1 MENFTIFVVEDDKF
15 YGQLLTFHLT
25 LNPDYNVELYTT
37 GSEVLKNL
45 HKNPAIITI
54 DYSLP
59 DMKGDYLMKKIHE
72 TNPETAIIIISGQED
87 VATAVKLLKE
97 GAWEYIT
104 KDDET
109 KDRLWNTVKNI
120 RQNYSLKKEIQDLRT
135 EVSQKYS
142 FNNAIKGRSQEIKR
156 VFSLMEKA
164 ASSKI
169 TVTITGETGTG
180 KELAAKAI
188 HYSSDRKKK
197 PFIAINVS
205 AIPSELIESEF
216 FGYEKGAFTG
226 ANTRKIGKFEEANGG
241 TLFLDEIGE
250 MELNMQAKLLRV
262 LQEKEFTRI
271 GGNQLIKTNFRLI
284 VATNRNLADM
294 VKIKRFREDLYYR
307 LLGLPIHL
315 PPLRDRNSDILILAN
330 FFIAE
335 YCEENSLEHKSLDLS
350 AQKKLMQYS
359 FPGNIREL
367 KAVIDLACVLSKG
380 NTITSNDMDF
390 SEHYSVDALV
400 MEELKLHEYTKKII
414 SHFLTKYNNNVVLVA
429 QKLGVG
435 KSTIYRMIKN
445 KEIL

>member
-1 MENFTIFVVEDDKF
+1 MEHFTIFVVEDDKF
-15 YGQLLTFHLT
+15 YGQLLSFHLT
-25 LNPDYNVELYTT
+25 LNPDYKVELFST
-37 GSEVLKNL
+37 GSEALKNL

-59 DMKGDYLMKKIHE
+59 DMKGDFLMKKVLE
-72 TNPETAIIIISGQED
+72 TNPDTAIIIISGQED
-87 VATAVKLLKE
+87 VGTAVKLLKE

-120 RQNYSLKKEIQDLRT
+120 RQNHSLKQEIQDLRS
-135 EVSQKYS
+135 EVSQKYAFS
-142 FNNAIKGRSQEIKR
+142 NAIKGRSQEIKR

-164 ASSKI
+164 AGSKI

-188 HYSSDRKKK
+188 HYSSERKKK
-197 PFIAINVS
+197 PFVAINVS
-205 AIPSELIESEF
+205 AIPHELIESEF
-216 FGYEKGAFTG
+216 FGFEKGSFTG
-226 ANTRKIGKFEEANGG
+226 AHTRKIGKFDEASGG

-271 GGNQLIKTNFRLI
+271 GGNQLIKTDFRLI
-284 VATNRNLADM
+284 VATNRNLAEM
-294 VKIKRFREDLYYR
+294 VKTRSFREDLYYR

-315 PPLRDRNSDILILAN
+315 PPLRERNNDILILAN
-330 FFIAE
+330 FFIAD
-335 YCEENSLEHKSLDLS
+335 YCKENGQEQKSLDLS

-367 KAVIDLACVLSKG
+367 KAIIDLACVLSKG
-380 NTITSNDMDF
+380 NVITSDEMNF
-390 SEHYSVDALV
+390 SEVYSVDTLV
-400 MEELKLHEYTKKII
+400 LEELKLHEYTKRII
-414 SHFLTKYNNNVVLVA
+414 SHFLNKYSNNVVLVA

-435 KSTIYRMIKN
+435 KSTIYRMLKN
-445 KEIL
+445 NEI

>member
-1 MENFTIFVVEDDKF
+1 MDRFTIFVVEDDQF
-15 YGQLLTFHLT
+15 YGQLLSFHLT
-25 LNPDYNVELYTT
+25 LNPDYHVEHFTNGT
-37 GSEVLKNL
+37 DVLKSL
-45 HKNPAIITI
+45 YKNPAVITI

-59 DMKGDYLMKKIHE
+59 DMKGDFLMKKIHE
-72 TNPETAIIIISGQED
+72 TNPEITIIIISGQED
-87 VATAVKLLKE
+87 ISTAVKLLKE
-97 GAWEYIT
+97 GAWDYIT

-109 KDRLWNTVKNI
+109 KDRLWNAIKNI
-120 RQNYSLKKEIQDLRT
+120 RQNHSLRKELQELRT

-142 FNNAIKGRSQEIKR
+142 FSNAIKGRSPEIKK
-156 VFSLMEKA
+156 VFALMEKA
-164 ASSKI
+164 ANSKI

-205 AIPSELIESEF
+205 AIPRELIESEF

-226 ANTRKIGKFEEANGG
+226 ADSRKTGKFEEANGG

-271 GGNQLIKTNFRLI
+271 GGNQVNKTDFRLI
-284 VATNRNLADM
+284 VATNRNLAEM
-294 VKIKRFREDLYYR
+294 VKIKKFREDLYYR

-315 PPLRDRNSDILILAN
+315 PPLRERNNDIILLAN
-330 FFIAE
+330 FFIGE
-335 YCEENSLEHKSLDLS
+335 YCKENGLELKSLDLS

-367 KAVIDLACVLSKG
+367 KAIVDLACVMCKSEIIKAEDL
-380 NTITSNDMDF
+380 NFN
-390 SEHYSVDALV
+390 EHYSVDSLV
-400 MEELKLHEYTKKII
+400 MEELKLHEYERKII
-414 SHFLTKYNNNVVLVA
+414 GHFLSKYNNNVVLVA

-435 KSTIYRMIKN
+435 KSTIYRMLKN
-445 KEIL
+445 REL

>member
-1 MENFTIFVVEDDKF
+1 MEHFTIFVVEDDKF
-15 YGQLLTFHLT
+15 YGQLLSFHLT
-25 LNPDYNVELYTT
+25 LNPDYKVELFST
-37 GSEVLKNL
+37 GSEALKNL

-59 DMKGDYLMKKIHE
+59 DMKGDFLMKKVLE
-72 TNPETAIIIISGQED
+72 TNPDTAIIIISGQED
-87 VATAVKLLKE
+87 VGTAVKLLKE

-120 RQNYSLKKEIQDLRT
+120 RQNHSLKQEIQDLRS

-156 VFSLMEKA
+156 VFALMEKA
-164 ASSKI
+164 ADSKI

-188 HYSSDRKKK
+188 HYSSERKKK

-205 AIPSELIESEF
+205 AIPHELIESEF
-216 FGYEKGAFTG
+216 FGFEKGSFTG
-226 ANTRKIGKFEEANGG
+226 AYTRKIGKFDEANGG

-271 GGNQLIKTNFRLI
+271 GGNQLIKTDFRLI
-284 VATNRNLADM
+284 VATNRNLAEM
-294 VKIKRFREDLYYR
+294 VKSNNFREDLYYR
-307 LLGLPIHL
+307 LLGLPVHL
-315 PPLRDRNSDILILAN
+315 PPLRERNNDILILAN

-335 YCEENSLEHKSLDLS
+335 YCKENGLD
-350 AQKKLMQYS
+350 AKW
-359 FPGNIREL
+359 I
-367 KAVIDLACVLSKG
+367 
-380 NTITSNDMDF
+380 
-390 SEHYSVDALV
+390 
-400 MEELKLHEYTKKII
+400 
-414 SHFLTKYNNNVVLVA
+414 
-429 QKLGVG
+429 
-435 KSTIYRMIKN
+435 
-445 KEIL
+445 